1 MSNLMNVKP
10 EIVAHKKTKNQI
22 KIESQNFYTTH
33 TIQNLHT

>member
-1 MSNLMNVKP
+1 MNVKP
-10 EIVAHKKTKNQI
+10 EIVAHKKNQI